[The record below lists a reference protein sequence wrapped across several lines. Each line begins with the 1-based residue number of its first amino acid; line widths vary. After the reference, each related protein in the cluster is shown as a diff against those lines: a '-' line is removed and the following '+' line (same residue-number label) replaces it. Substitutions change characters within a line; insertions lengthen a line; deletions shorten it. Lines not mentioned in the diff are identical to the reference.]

1 MLLPLHVIP
10 PIEIMDNM
18 QCIAG
23 ASGNC
28 RALIRSRCPG
38 GEILLTVSCGCG
50 GEVSCFRGHGS
61 EVSAFPAVPDLVAM
75 PLIPMLIPMQ
85 IPMLIPMLIPIP
97 SGPSGAA
104 STSLLPAQAYISLQ
118 LCGI

>member
-50 GEVSCFRGHGS
+50 GEVSCFHGRGS

-75 PLIPMLIPMQ
+75 LLIPMLIPV
-85 IPMLIPMLIPIP
+85 P

-104 STSLLPAQAYISLQ
+104 SASLLPAQAYISLQ
-118 LCGI
+118 LCGM

>member
-75 PLIPMLIPMQ
+75 PLIPMLIPM
-85 IPMLIPMLIPIP
+85 LIPIP

-104 STSLLPAQAYISLQ
+104 STSLLPAQAYICLLYTSDAADES
-118 LCGI
+118 